1 MATSGS
7 QGGRSTY
14 VPRLLANFTPEVYHS
29 SVGLDTLEF
38 VTDEEMIAQYAASE
52 EKRKQGREDK
62 GKEIVPD
69 VPPDQLQ
76 VTLCAQLAPKYFPS
90 HGHTGLPDVRNYAR
104 GFTVGRTRSIA

>member
-1 MATSGS
+1 
-7 QGGRSTY
+7 
-14 VPRLLANFTPEVYHS
+14 
-29 SVGLDTLEF
+29 

-76 VTLCAQLAPKYFPS
+76 VTLCAQL
-90 HGHTGLPDVRNYAR
+90 LRV
-104 GFTVGRTRSIA
+104 TVTLDYRTCVSMREDSQLDGRDR